1 MFSLDKAIAFLQE
14 NYDSQV
20 LQAFNNCH
28 HAATKSDFFRL
39 AYLNKMGGFYAD
51 VDDKCLQPLDAL
63 VNHNPELIVAQGLR
77 SNIENDF
84 LGCIPGQVMIAAAFN
99 QAVESLIDY
108 CNESPWFKTGPALI
122 TSSVCNGL
130 VPYLTTPDYPDLPRI
145 IVLNQSQLRHTV
157 HQHLPLAYKKTNK
170 SWNHDAK
177 RKIKFAFTHKI

>member
-1 MFSLDKAIAFLQE
+1 
-14 NYDSQV
+14 
-20 LQAFNNCH
+20 
-28 HAATKSDFFRL
+28 
-39 AYLNKMGGFYAD
+39 
-51 VDDKCLQPLDAL
+51 
-63 VNHNPELIVAQGLR
+63 
-77 SNIENDF
+77 
-84 LGCIPGQVMIAAAFN
+84 MIAAAFN